1 MPSFLTRFP
10 DKPKTKSHVTKGLIV
25 VQSLNKK
32 RKCQEI
38 RLFSERFS
46 LVLWSSEV
54 GKLSYTFSKQIGWLS
69 LIYQSALKLLLLI
82 PWGRKIAQVMS

>member
-10 DKPKTKSHVTKGLIV
+10 DKPKTKSHVKKGLIV

-38 RLFSERFS
+38 RL
-46 LVLWSSEV
+46 SSE
-54 GKLSYTFSKQIGWLS
+54 GLAWFFGL
-69 LIYQSALKLLLLI
+69 LK
-82 PWGRKIAQVMS
+82 